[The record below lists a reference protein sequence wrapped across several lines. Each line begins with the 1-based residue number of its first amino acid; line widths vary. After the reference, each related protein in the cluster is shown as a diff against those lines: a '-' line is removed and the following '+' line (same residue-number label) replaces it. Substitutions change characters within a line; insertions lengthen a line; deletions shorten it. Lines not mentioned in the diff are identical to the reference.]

1 MPVLHSE
8 LAQRAKAALVVNAL
22 TKEASV
28 KVLDENGF
36 VTLKGTAPS
45 NAARRAAEEIVL
57 QQPGVRRVFNE
68 LDVRQVDRSPSS
80 SQPVPPEEHPYI
92 EA

>member
-1 MPVLHSE
+1 MPILHSE
-8 LAQRAKAALVVNAL
+8 LAQRARAALTANAL
-22 TKEASV
+22 TKEATV

-36 VTLKGTAPS
+36 VTLTGTAPS
-45 NAARRAAEEIVL
+45 DAARQAAEEIVL
-57 QQPGVRRVFNE
+57 QQPGVRRVQNKLE
-68 LDVRQVDRSPSS
+68 VSRVDRLPPS

>member
-8 LAQRAKAALVVNAL
+8 LAKRARAALKADAL
-22 TKEASV
+22 TREATI
-28 KVLDENGF
+28 KVLDDNGF
-36 VTLKGTAPS
+36 VTLEGTAPS
-45 NAARRAAEEIVL
+45 DAARQMAEEIVK
-57 QQPGVRRVFNE
+57 QQPGVRRVFNKLE
-68 LDVRQVDRSPSS
+68 VKGVDRSQPS